1 MESRRQDNELTG
13 RGMGISIENY
23 YELRATASI
32 LEHYHTQLG
41 VVAHTTSTT
50 RSRRTQSTM
59 LQLRYSGVPIS
70 TLCSANGNFWSMA
83 INSPFFSHP
92 KI

>member
-32 LEHYHTQLG
+32 LEHCHTQLG
-41 VVAHTTSTT
+41 VVAHTT
-50 RSRRTQSTM
+50 
-59 LQLRYSGVPIS
+59 
-70 TLCSANGNFWSMA
+70 TL
-83 INSPFFSHP
+83 IEE
-92 KI
+92 KK